1 MTSLI
6 VITRYNPLA
15 LLASRAFLLLMVSG
29 AYASEPAYAQAVDVL
44 TPEESVRIGLDHNAR
59 LQAAQAEA
67 AEARAAYRQVRAG
80 QLPSIQSQA
89 SYTRLSGNIPEAE
102 FAIPGLDT
110 TFTVLPVELN
120 RFHSE
125 VSVEQPLF
133 TGFRLRNQIRAADH
147 EADAA
152 ELLAEQEAADVAFE
166 IRSSYWRLYEAVAV
180 HNATAAALDRVEEHL
195 RNVENQVEVG
205 AALTSDLLSAQT
217 RRTEV
222 LLEQVEAENRMLVAQ
237 LELNRLLGRALDA
250 PVQTV
255 AEIEVEPVSEEL
267 ETLVA
272 RAIEARPHL
281 LALEEQVRGLEARFD
296 AARGAWLPEITLV
309 GRYVYAR
316 PNPYVFTEQNEF
328 RATWEAGS
336 ALRWSL
342 WDGGRRRAET
352 SATAAR
358 LDAAEARLTDAREQ
372 VAVEVSRQVL
382 ELNRATEAVQVALQH
397 VREADET
404 LRVTIRQHEEGMVL
418 AAAVLEAEEAARMAQ
433 ARRAQARADYAIARA
448 AILNALGQVW

>member
-1 MTSLI
+1 MTCFI

-15 LLASRAFLLLMVSG
+15 LLAFRAFLLLMVGG
-29 AYASEPAYAQAVDVL
+29 AYLSEPARGQAVDVL

-59 LQAAQAEA
+59 LQAAQADA
-67 AEARAAYRQVRAG
+67 AEARAAYHQVRAG

-125 VSVEQPLF
+125 VSIEQPLF
-133 TGFRLRNQIRAADH
+133 TGFRLRNQIRAAAH

-152 ELLAEQEAADVAFE
+152 GLLADQEAADVAFE
-166 IRSSYWRLYEAVAV
+166 IRRSYWHLYEAVAV
-180 HNATAAALDRVEEHL
+180 HDATATALNRVEEHL
-195 RNVENQVEVG
+195 RNVQNQVEVG

-222 LLEQVEAENRMLVAQ
+222 LLEQVEAENGMLVAQ

-281 LALEEQVRGLEARFD
+281 LALEEQVRGLEARVD

-358 LDAAEARLTDAREQ
+358 LDAAKARLTDAREQ